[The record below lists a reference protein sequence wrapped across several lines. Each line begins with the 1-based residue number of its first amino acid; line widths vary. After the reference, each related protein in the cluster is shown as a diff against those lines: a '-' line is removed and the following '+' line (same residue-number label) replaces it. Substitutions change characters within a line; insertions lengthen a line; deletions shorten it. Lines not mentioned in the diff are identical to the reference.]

1 MQASTTARWAEGV
14 LAPAALL
21 GPFSLARLTSTTR
34 FFQAFAMQVMSAY
47 LPDTLG
53 KNSSFP
59 GYGGS
64 CPIAVRS
71 CGKRRKREMFRPFSF
86 DWGETHGDVLSC
98 GGISVAE
105 VSTSKPLSGTRQR
118 ADMLVGSSLL
128 LLECNCCGRLVL
140 QEKKNGRQL
149 FSCMY
154 LVEQDLL
161 SGADL
166 HRMNVCFCCGLDV
179 AQHTGV
185 CDAGV
190 RIASKLLSR

>member
-53 KNSSFP
+53 KHSSFP

-64 CPIAVRS
+64 CPIAMRS

-149 FSCMY
+149 FFLAKEGYVSHGAGS
-154 LVEQDLL
+154 LIWGRPTQDECLL
-161 SGADL
+161 LLRAGRSSA
-166 HRMNVCFCCGLDV
+166 HR
-179 AQHTGV
+179 
-185 CDAGV
+185 GV
-190 RIASKLLSR
+190 RCRCKNCF

>member
-1 MQASTTARWAEGV
+1 M
-14 LAPAALL
+14 
-21 GPFSLARLTSTTR
+21 
-34 FFQAFAMQVMSAY
+34 
-47 LPDTLG
+47 
-53 KNSSFP
+53 
-59 GYGGS
+59 
-64 CPIAVRS
+64 
-71 CGKRRKREMFRPFSF
+71 
-86 DWGETHGDVLSC
+86 
-98 GGISVAE
+98 AE